1 MTYHATSGDA
11 KPEYKIGIRCDADD
25 WDEIPVDK
33 FLVFNNERVTCK
45 NYNQLHTSNKEL
57 DRTSVIME
65 ALAVETKNWVYEP
78 YYELALK
85 SRYTR
90 DDNGRSAEML
100 DLMLETRTIDL
111 GDTIWQ
117 GFSRNSFLLMKTKP
131 SLSTASSICSGNAT
145 TALLPPQMPARNR
158 LTRRLPPKSKES
170 RNTISNLTVPRLS
183 A

>member
-1 MTYHATSGDA
+1 MGPTAWMTYHATSGDA

-45 NYNQLHTSNKEL
+45 NYIQLQTSNKEL

-117 GFSRNSFLLMKTKP
+117 GFSRNSFLDLFWKRDN
-131 SLSTASSICSGNAT
+131 SFASTANARKE
-145 TALLPPQMPARNR
+145 PADKKIAAEVERIKKYNQ
-158 LTRRLPPKSKES
+158 
-170 RNTISNLTVPRLS
+170 
-183 A
+183 